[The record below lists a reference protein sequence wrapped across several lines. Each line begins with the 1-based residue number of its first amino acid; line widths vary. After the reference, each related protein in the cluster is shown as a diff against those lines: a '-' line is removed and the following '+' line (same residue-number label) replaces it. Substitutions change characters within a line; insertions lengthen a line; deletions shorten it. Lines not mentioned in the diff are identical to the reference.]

1 MNTFSHG
8 KLLITGEYVVLDGAL
23 ALSIPTKFGQSLS
36 AKSNNESRLNWE
48 NFDENSNI
56 WYDTS
61 IDINTLKTINKGDLD
76 NPITQKLIQ
85 ILKATKNL
93 NPDFLT
99 TGFDVKNILTFP
111 RNWGLGTS
119 STLINNIANWAK
131 VDAYELLK
139 LTFGGSGYDIACA
152 QNSTAITYKILKNED
167 TKRYVKQI
175 NFNPAYKDCLY
186 FVYLNKKQNSREGI
200 AHYKANAVNIPN
212 AVLAI
217 SKLTSEIINS
227 NTLSDFESLISQHET
242 IISKVTQQVPIKEK
256 LFSDFNGQIKSLG
269 AWGGDFILVTSKK
282 NPASYFSS
290 KGFNTII
297 PYQDMLM

>member
-36 AKSNNESRLNWE
+36 TEGNNESRLNWK
-48 NFDENSNI
+48 NFDENGYI

-61 IDINTLKTINKGDLD
+61 IDVNTLKTINKGDLD

-99 TGFDVKNILTFP
+99 TGFDVKNTLTFP
-111 RNWGLGTS
+111 KNWGLGTS

-131 VDAYELLK
+131 VDAYELLE

-152 QNSTAITYKILKNED
+152 QNSTAITYKLLKNED
-167 TKRYVKQI
+167 TKRHVKQI

-242 IISKVTQQVPIKEK
+242 IISKVTQQIPIKEK

-269 AWGGDFILVTSKK
+269 AWGGDFILVTSKE

-290 KGFNTII
+290 KGFNTIVS
-297 PYQDMLM
+297 YQDMLM

>member
-36 AKSNNESRLNWE
+36 TEGNNESRLNWK
-48 NFDENSNI
+48 NFDENGNI

-61 IDINTLKTINKGDLD
+61 IDVSTLKTINKGDLD

-99 TGFDVKNILTFP
+99 TGFDVKNTLTFP
-111 RNWGLGTS
+111 KNWGLGTS

-131 VDAYELLK
+131 VDAYELLE

-152 QNSTAITYKILKNED
+152 QNSTAITYKLLKNED
-167 TKRYVKQI
+167 TKRHVKQI

-227 NTLSDFESLISQHET
+227 NTLSDFESLISQHES

-269 AWGGDFILVTSKK
+269 AWGGDFILVTSKE

-290 KGFNTII
+290 KGFNTIVS
-297 PYQDMLM
+297 YQNMLM

>member
-99 TGFDVKNILTFP
+99 TGFDVKNTLTFP
-111 RNWGLGTS
+111 KNWGLGTS

-131 VDAYELLK
+131 VDAYELLE

-269 AWGGDFILVTSKK
+269 AWGGDFILVTSKE

-290 KGFNTII
+290 KGFNTIVS
-297 PYQDMLM
+297 YQDMLM

>member
-36 AKSNNESRLNWE
+36 TEGNNESRLNWK
-48 NFDENSNI
+48 NFDENGNI

-61 IDINTLKTINKGDLD
+61 IDVSTLKTINKGDLD

-99 TGFDVKNILTFP
+99 TGFDVKNTLTFP
-111 RNWGLGTS
+111 KNWGLGTS

-131 VDAYELLK
+131 VDAYELLE

-152 QNSTAITYKILKNED
+152 QNSTAITYKLLKNED
-167 TKRYVKQI
+167 TKRHVKQI

-269 AWGGDFILVTSKK
+269 AWGGDFILVTSKE

-290 KGFNTII
+290 KGFNTIVS
-297 PYQDMLM
+297 YQDMLM

>member
-36 AKSNNESRLNWE
+36 TEVNNESRLNWK
-48 NFDENSNI
+48 NFDENGNI

-61 IDINTLKTINKGDLD
+61 IDVSTLKTINKGDLD

-99 TGFDVKNILTFP
+99 TGFDVKNTLTFP
-111 RNWGLGTS
+111 KNWGLGTS

-131 VDAYELLK
+131 VDAYELLE

-152 QNSTAITYKILKNED
+152 QNSTAITYKLLKNED
-167 TKRYVKQI
+167 IKRHVKQI

-217 SKLTSEIINS
+217 SKLTSEIIKS

-269 AWGGDFILVTSKK
+269 AWGGDFILVTSKE

-290 KGFNTII
+290 KSFNTIVS
-297 PYQDMLM
+297 YQDMLM

>member
-111 RNWGLGTS
+111 KNWGLGTS

-131 VDAYELLK
+131 VDAYELLE

>member
-36 AKSNNESRLNWE
+36 TEGNNESRLNWK
-48 NFDENSNI
+48 NFDENGNI

-61 IDINTLKTINKGDLD
+61 IDVNTLKTINKGDLD

-99 TGFDVKNILTFP
+99 TGFDVKNTLTFP
-111 RNWGLGTS
+111 KNWGLGTS

-131 VDAYELLK
+131 VDAYELLE

-152 QNSTAITYKILKNED
+152 QNSTAITYKLLKNED
-167 TKRYVKQI
+167 TKRHVKQI
-175 NFNPAYKDCLY
+175 NFNPTYKDCLY

-227 NTLSDFESLISQHET
+227 NTLSDFESLILQHET

-269 AWGGDFILVTSKK
+269 AWGGDFILVTSKE

-290 KGFNTII
+290 KGFNTIVS
-297 PYQDMLM
+297 YQDMLM

>member
-99 TGFDVKNILTFP
+99 TGFDVKNKLTFP

-131 VDAYELLK
+131 VDAYELLE

-152 QNSTAITYKILKNED
+152 QNSTAITYKLLKNQD
-167 TKRYVKQI
+167 TKRHVKQI